1 MNNLVSHLVS
11 FQAVE
16 FMRQGKSPSEAASL
30 ALGKIATYYPKFNGG
45 LVVVNKDGEF
55 GWLRFICCHVFIS
68 ILGLFLVYLYFCSRG
83 RCTWL
88 DILQVLC
95 L

>member
-1 MNNLVSHLVS
+1 MRNVLTYTVRYKMNIVVSFLVS

-30 ALGKIATYYPKFNGG
+30 ALAKIAKYYPQYSGG

-55 GWLRFICCHVFIS
+55 GGLRLICCSCLNQHVRSVLSLSF
-68 ILGLFLVYLYFCSRG
+68 LLF
-83 RCTWL
+83 
-88 DILQVLC
+88 
-95 L
+95 